1 MKKKKNFLEF
11 QIISRLSYTNSARI
25 QNRPYLHHLSTSLYQ
40 IATRFNSKNRKTS
53 RSRLNCTTPL
63 YYTVIQMSPLIDS
76 AMITPLFLFF
86 FLFIFYFIIIIAS
99 LTFLS

>member
-40 IATRFNSKNRKTS
+40 IATRFNSKNRKTY
-53 RSRLNCTTPL
+53 RSRLNCTTP
-63 YYTVIQMSPLIDS
+63 Y
-76 AMITPLFLFF
+76 ITQ
-86 FLFIFYFIIIIAS
+86 
-99 LTFLS
+99 LSRCLP